1 MCGFTLLYIKKKEK
15 LNIHEINKLKNIQ
28 IHRGPDTKSYIIKD
42 NIYFFHNRLKIIDLS
57 NNSNQPLIC
66 EKTGNIILFNGE
78 IYNYKEI
85 KKLYLEKQIFKTNS
99 DTEVILKLYEKYRCK
114 FFNKLN
120 GIFSFVI
127 YDKKNSNII
136 TCRDRFGI
144 KPLYCFENSEH
155 LIFST
160 EIRPINLINNLQ
172 INQKSILNYLK
183 FGELCVGNTTL
194 FKNVYN
200 HDTSTINIYSI
211 KLKKR
216 IKSYKYWS
224 LKKSKDLL
232 CKSRE
237 EFLENYNYFFK
248 KSLNLNLISDRP
260 IGLALSSGIDSSYL
274 LNQLQSENL
283 NNYNTYTFGWN
294 NKKYDEINLTKN
306 NKDINK
312 ELFRSL
318 RIDLSNFFENLNKS
332 IFYHESPIGG
342 FGTYALYML
351 FEKVKKDGVKVMLTG
366 EGSDEFNLGYL
377 PHHAAYLNE
386 IKNKK
391 NKLNE
396 LKIFNKIYNKNLT
409 LNEIKKHFLN
419 SNITAPDGT
428 SLGDN
433 LNEETISLNQMIKLY
448 AFKNKLPK
456 LLHFLDRCGG
466 AHGIESRVPFLDHEL
481 VNFTYNNPPEYKI
494 YNGQVKSNLIGELKK
509 NKTRKKLLVA
519 TPQREFIKKNYKK
532 ILNLLE
538 KGELVKN
545 EFVDFKKI
553 QAETLKYA
561 KSKNLGNSF
570 FVWKYLNIEFFLK
583 NFN

>member
-1 MCGFTLLYIKKKEK
+1 MCGFTLLYKKTKAK
-15 LNIHEINKLKNIQ
+15 LNVHEINKLRTIQ
-28 IHRGPDTKSYIIKD
+28 IHRGPDTKSYKIKD
-42 NIYFFHNRLKIIDLS
+42 NIYFFHNRLKIIDL
-57 NNSNQPLIC
+57 NNSSNQPLIC
-66 EKTGNIILFNGE
+66 RRTGNIILFNGE
-78 IYNYKEI
+78 IYNYNEI
-85 KKLYLEKQIFKTNS
+85 KQLYLKKQIFKTNS
-99 DTEVILKLYEKYRCK
+99 DTEVILKLYEKYGYN
-114 FFNKLN
+114 FFDKLN

-127 YDKKNSNII
+127 YDKKNGHII

-144 KPLYCFENSEH
+144 KPLYCFENDKN

-160 EIRPINLINNLQ
+160 EIRPINLINNLK
-172 INQKSILNYLK
+172 ISHKSIINYLK
-183 FGELCVGNTTL
+183 FGELCVGSETL

-200 HDTSTINIYSI
+200 HDTSTVNVYST

-216 IKSYKYWS
+216 IKSFKFWH
-224 LKKSKDLL
+224 LKKDKNLE
-232 CKSRE
+232 CRSRE
-237 EFLENYNYFFK
+237 EFLENYHYFFK
-248 KSLNLNLISDRP
+248 KSLNLNLVSDQP

-274 LNQLQSENL
+274 LNRLQNENL

-294 NKKYDEINLTKN
+294 NKKYDEINLTRN
-306 NKDINK
+306 NKDINID
-312 ELFRSL
+312 LFRSL
-318 RIDLSNFFENLNKS
+318 KIDLSDFFENLNNS

-342 FGTYALYML
+342 FGTYALFML

-377 PHHAAYLNE
+377 PHHAAFLNE

-391 NKLNE
+391 KKINE
-396 LKIFNKIYNKNLT
+396 LKIFNKIYKKNLT
-409 LNEIKKHFLN
+409 LNEIKKYFLN
-419 SNITAPDGT
+419 NTITAPDGT

-433 LNEETISLNQMIKLY
+433 HNAKIISLNQMIKLY

-494 YNGQVKSNLIGELKK
+494 YNGQVKSNLIREYKN

-532 ILNLLE
+532 MLNLLE
-538 KGELVKN
+538 NGELVKN

-553 QAETLKYA
+553 KAETLKYA
-561 KSKNLGNSF
+561 NSNKLGNSF
-570 FVWKYLNIEFFLK
+570 FMWKYLNIEFFLK